1 MNMKKI
7 IICILSL
14 FLVINFLGCEN
25 KKTEINEN
33 DRASYST
40 NVWERGISKICKSN
54 SGYYA
59 FSGDFIYTVE
69 NQKMYPLCN
78 KADCEHNT
86 IDCNA
91 YLKKAQQ
98 QTIWYD
104 GEGIYVIGMGKN
116 GTYSLYKISTD
127 GSGSEKLSDIFQTT
141 GMKSFSIA
149 SYFNGNYMYYKLTL
163 RDAADIA
170 AGSYSDKLYRIELK
184 SKAQPELVYENKDGE
199 SKNSTAIGKCYFY
212 DGYIYMTII
221 KFNDENTS
229 YGLYR
234 YSIENNTMELFLSR
248 YMSYYFIT
256 DDILYYTDDAGIHK
270 YSLDGTIDELFYE
283 NPKFCGAMI
292 YDGTN
297 IYLDDSWYQ
306 SKQETHSDM
315 FNIYIL
321 NMDGVLL
328 KECSVNWEREP
339 LYGDGE
345 DIIMQGEDIVNEND
359 SSWRVRQFY
368 FYDKSQIGAEQ
379 DEWICIEQ
387 REISDL
393 E

>member
-7 IICILSL
+7 IFCILSL

-33 DRASYST
+33 DRTSYST
-40 NVWERGISKICKSN
+40 NVWERGISKICKSD

-116 GTYSLYKISTD
+116 D
-127 GSGSEKLSDIFQTT
+127 
-141 GMKSFSIA
+141 
-149 SYFNGNYMYYKLTL
+149 KLTL

-184 SKAQPELVYENKDGE
+184 SRAQPELVYETKDGE
-199 SKNSTAIGKCYFY
+199 SQNSTAIGKCYFY

-234 YSIENNTMELFLSR
+234 YSIENNAMELFLSR

-270 YSLDGTIDELFYE
+270 YSLDGTIDEFFYE

-297 IYLDDSWYQ
+297 IYLDDSWHQ

-345 DIIMQGEDIVNEND
+345 DIIMQGENIVNEND

-368 FYDKSQIGAEQ
+368 FYDKSQIRTEQ

-387 REISDL
+387 KEVSDL